1 MHPVRRECSSGKKE
15 LKMAKRL
22 LPAIAAL
29 SSLTMALLTMA
40 QAVAVELGNITLQ
53 SASGQPLLA
62 TVQLADVNGLLAS
75 DIRVSVASPDEF
87 ERFSLERIGALDFL
101 DIEVDLSGPSP
112 VLLISSPVTINDPF
126 ISLVLDTRWPSGR
139 ILTEYTIRLESPAFS
154 SQTGASTSV
163 APVRSM
169 NALL

>member
-1 MHPVRRECSSGKKE
+1 
-15 LKMAKRL
+15 MAKRL

-87 ERFSLERIGALDFL
+87 ERFSLERICALDFL

-154 SQTGASTSV
+154 SQTGASTRGSGQIDECI
-163 APVRSM
+163 A
-169 NALL
+169 